1 MARIQCAS
9 SIRILFGRLLSS
21 LEQQAVYATLC
32 FQIVG
37 KSHLKFVCKTLCNN
51 FPFSPKPG
59 KATIGLEPRNV
70 TALVGEATSLKCLAH
85 GNPPPTITW
94 ARHGIGNGSELFF
107 PSAKFSD
114 SGWYRCVATN
124 AYGVS
129 FSPLAYLDV
138 TGKVL
143 DPSCGRIKIVR
154 F

>member
-1 MARIQCAS
+1 M
-9 SIRILFGRLLSS
+9 
-21 LEQQAVYATLC
+21 
-32 FQIVG
+32 
-37 KSHLKFVCKTLCNN
+37 
-51 FPFSPKPG
+51 
-59 KATIGLEPRNV
+59 EPRNV

-154 F
+154 IAVLSNFIGSFYSLDSASTFINGRMTILNENFDNGLENPSSARYQTLKRQFVEAVSV

>member
-1 MARIQCAS
+1 MSQLA
-9 SIRILFGRLLSS
+9 
-21 LEQQAVYATLC
+21 
-32 FQIVG
+32 
-37 KSHLKFVCKTLCNN
+37 CKTLCDK

-143 DPSCGRIKIVR
+143 DPSCGRIKIVDFKR